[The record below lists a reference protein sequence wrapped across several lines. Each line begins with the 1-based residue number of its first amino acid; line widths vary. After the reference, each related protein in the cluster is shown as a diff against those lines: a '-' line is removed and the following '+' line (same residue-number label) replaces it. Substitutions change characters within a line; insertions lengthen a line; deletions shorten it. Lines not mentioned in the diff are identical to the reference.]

1 MRPKRETGF
10 SIAIICA
17 LPIEADAVEAL
28 FDETYDRL
36 GKYYPKQP
44 GDANSYING
53 RIGEHNVVLCYM
65 PGMGKGSAASVAS
78 SLLVSY
84 TRIQLALV
92 VGICGGAPYPSSNT
106 QIFLGD
112 VIISDAVVEYDFG
125 RQYPGGFQR
134 KTDVKDILGRPDRAI
149 RTLLAALKARKTHI
163 EFQDKMFQHLCIIQQ
178 SEARWQH
185 PGSKDILFEASYHHK
200 HYSQDSSVQCCCFSG
215 SSSDDICE
223 DALKTNCSSLGCD
236 ENRVW
241 RRRDST
247 EASKASVHIGKMAS
261 ADTVMKSGEHRDEI
275 TGKEG
280 VIGFETEGAGVW
292 DNVSCIVVKG
302 VCDYADSHKNT
313 TWQAYAAATGAS
325 AAKTFLE
332 YWRPIHEEE
341 REHHWM
347 VPFRRNPQFVG
358 RQHEINQVENF
369 ISILDGPRELAIT
382 GLGGVGKTQVG
393 LELAYRIRDRDS
405 ECSVFWIPCTSLESV
420 EQAYL
425 SIAQALGIQDMK
437 PTEAKEQVK
446 NNLSQASAGKW
457 LLIFDNADDREM
469 WTPDSNA
476 TTALKNFLPQ
486 SDQGHILFTT
496 RNHQLAV
503 DLAGLNV
510 ISIPELNEETGM
522 KFLEK
527 TLIQKG
533 LLNDSGAAIA
543 LLTQLAFLPLAI
555 TQAVAYINRNR
566 IEQLSD
572 YIQLLEEQES
582 EVVELLSEDFQDKW
596 RYKDIQNPVATT
608 WLISFQQ
615 IQHLNELAADYLS
628 YTACVNPRDIPQSI
642 LPQPTSKKKRIEA
655 IGLLKAYS
663 FVSEQAGSNCISLHR
678 LVHLA
683 TRNWMRKNHHFVQWI
698 FKTADR
704 LDGVFPDNDP
714 ANRQVW
720 REYLPHTL
728 SLIGESEFHIQRE
741 RYIGLLQKVGNCLYS
756 DGRYNEAKA
765 LFSDMMALQLRKN
778 GNEHPSTLTSMANL
792 ASTYQNQG
800 QWKEAEELKV
810 QVLEISKRVLGNEH
824 PSTLTSMANLAST
837 YWNQGRWKEAEELQ
851 VQVLEIS
858 KRVLGNEHPS
868 TLTSMANLASTYQD
882 QGRWKEAEELKVQ
895 VLEIRKRVLGNEHPD
910 TLTSMANLASTYWNQ
925 GRWKEAEELE
935 VQVMEI
941 RKRVLG
947 NEHPSTLTSM
957 ANLASTYQNQ
967 GRWKEV
973 EELKVQVL
981 EISKRVL
988 GNEHPSTLTS
998 MANLASTYWNQGR
1011 WKEAEELEVQ
1021 VLEIR
1026 KRVLGNEHPDTLT
1039 SMANL
1044 AYTLK
1049 SLGRV
1054 EDALALMKMCVQL
1067 RSKKLGSEHPDTLS
1081 SSQALSKWQQL
1092 DNSSSN
1098 NLSVRIWRS
1107 LIGRAK

>member
-17 LPIEADAVEAL
+17 LPVEADAVEAL

-36 GKYYPKQP
+36 GKFYPKRP

-84 TRIQLALV
+84 TGIQLALV

-125 RQYPGGFQR
+125 GQYPSGFQR

-163 EFQDKMFQHLCIIQQ
+163 EFQDKMSQHLCIIQQ

-185 PGSKDILFEASYHHK
+185 PESDDILFEASYHHK
-200 HYSQDSSVQCCCFSG
+200 HYRKDSSVRCCCFSG
-215 SSSDDICE
+215 GSSDDICK
-223 DALKTNCSSLGCD
+223 DARKTNCSSLGCD
-236 ENRVW
+236 ENRVR
-241 RRRDST
+241 RRRDGT
-247 EASKASVHIGKMAS
+247 EASKASVHIGKIAS

-275 TGKEG
+275 TSKEG
-280 VIGFETEGAGVW
+280 VIGFEMEGAGVW

-302 VCDYADSHKNT
+302 VCDYADSHKNK

-332 YWRPIHEEE
+332 YWRPMHGEV

-347 VPFRRNPQFVG
+347 VSFPKNPQFVG
-358 RQHEINQVENF
+358 RQYEINQVEKF
-369 ISILDGPRELAIT
+369 ISVLDGPRELAIT
-382 GLGGVGKTQVG
+382 GLGGVGKTQVA

-425 SIAQALGIQDMK
+425 SIAKALGIQDVK
-437 PTEAKEQVK
+437 PTEAKEQVR

-469 WTPDSNA
+469 WIPDNNA

-486 SDQGHILFTT
+486 SNQGHILFTT
-496 RNHQLAV
+496 RNRQLAV
-503 DLAGLNV
+503 DLAGHTV
-510 ISIPELNEETGM
+510 ISIPEFDEETGM

-527 TLIQKG
+527 TLIQKD
-533 LLNDSGAAIA
+533 LLNDNDAANT
-543 LLTQLAFLPLAI
+543 LLTRLAFLPLAI

-582 EVVELLSEDFQDKW
+582 EIVELLSENFQDKW

-628 YTACVNPRDIPQSI
+628 YTACVNPRNIPRSF
-642 LPQPTSKKKRIEA
+642 LPQPTSKKRIDA

-663 FVSEQAGSNCISLHR
+663 FVNEQAGSSCISLHR

-683 TRNWMRKNHHFVQWI
+683 TRNWMKKNHRFVQWI

-704 LDGVFPDNDP
+704 LDEVFPDSDP
-714 ANRQVW
+714 ANR
-720 REYLPHTL
+720 
-728 SLIGESEFHIQRE
+728 QRE
-741 RYIGLLQKVGNCLYS
+741 RYIGLLQKVGDCLYS
-756 DGRYNEAKA
+756 DGRYNEAEA
-765 LFSDMMALQLRKN
+765 LFSDMMALQLRK
-778 GNEHPSTLTSMANL
+778 
-792 ASTYQNQG
+792 
-800 QWKEAEELKV
+800 
-810 QVLEISKRVLGNEH
+810 I
-824 PSTLTSMANLAST
+824 
-837 YWNQGRWKEAEELQ
+837 
-851 VQVLEIS
+851 
-858 KRVLGNEHPS
+858 
-868 TLTSMANLASTYQD
+868 
-882 QGRWKEAEELKVQ
+882 
-895 VLEIRKRVLGNEHPD
+895 GNEHPD
-910 TLTSMANLASTYWNQ
+910 TLTSMANLASTYGNQ

-935 VQVMEI
+935 LQVMEI

-947 NEHPSTLTSM
+947 NEHPATLASM
-957 ANLASTYQNQ
+957 ANLASTYRNQ
-967 GRWKEV
+967 G
-973 EELKVQVL
+973 
-981 EISKRVL
+981 
-988 GNEHPSTLTS
+988 
-998 MANLASTYWNQGR
+998 
-1011 WKEAEELEVQ
+1011 
-1021 VLEIR
+1021 
-1026 KRVLGNEHPDTLT
+1026 
-1039 SMANL
+1039 
-1044 AYTLK
+1044 
-1049 SLGRV
+1049 
-1054 EDALALMKMCVQL
+1054 
-1067 RSKKLGSEHPDTLS
+1067 
-1081 SSQALSKWQQL
+1081 
-1092 DNSSSN
+1092 
-1098 NLSVRIWRS
+1098 
-1107 LIGRAK
+1107 